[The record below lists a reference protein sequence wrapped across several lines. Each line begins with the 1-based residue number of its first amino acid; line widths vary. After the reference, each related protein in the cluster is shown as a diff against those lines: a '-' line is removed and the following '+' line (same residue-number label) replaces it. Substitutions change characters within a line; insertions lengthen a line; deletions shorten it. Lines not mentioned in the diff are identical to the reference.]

1 MPRLLLAAVVLAI
14 LAQRASARTR
24 AAPSPIASP
33 GGRIDDDYDEDDGF
47 DLDED
52 AFLFADEEET
62 FDAAAAAREEPE
74 QVDVS
79 GGGRVGDALPA
90 ESFWRAVADALGLD
104 MFGNPRRATDASA
117 GGKTSRARAGRA
129 RTSSA
134 GPNAFCLNVSEPR
147 YYAAPAQC
155 ACDCA
160 GCNCRR
166 YYACWDC
173 EANGGCLS
181 QATYLCAEGDFS
193 YFNEELQ
200 ACAWEQPR
208 PLPYGCPPR
217 PPGPPKPPKP
227 PRPPAGPPRP
237 ERPPPLPG
245 FPSQPPRPVGPTFT
259 PQPVGQFPGGQ
270 FPGGQFPGQFPGQQ
284 PGQFPGQFPG
294 QQPGQFPGQQ
304 PGQFPGQQPGQFQP
318 GVGQQPQNPG
328 QQTQAGSCSSIPQ
341 CNSCLQT
348 SDQSAFVCCCDLE
361 CTSWSPNLPNQPPG
375 FLGCCNDYNQVCAR
389 QQGRR
394 LRL

>member
-52 AFLFADEEET
+52 AFLFFADEEET

-104 MFGNPRRATDASA
+104 MFGNPRRASASA

-155 ACDCA
+155 ACA
-160 GCNCRR
+160 
-166 YYACWDC
+166 A
-173 EANGGCLS
+173 
-181 QATYLCAEGDFS
+181 
-193 YFNEELQ
+193 
-200 ACAWEQPR
+200 
-208 PLPYGCPPR
+208 
-217 PPGPPKPPKP
+217 
-227 PRPPAGPPRP
+227 
-237 ERPPPLPG
+237 
-245 FPSQPPRPVGPTFT
+245 
-259 PQPVGQFPGGQ
+259 
-270 FPGGQFPGQFPGQQ
+270 
-284 PGQFPGQFPG
+284 
-294 QQPGQFPGQQ
+294 
-304 PGQFPGQQPGQFQP
+304 
-318 GVGQQPQNPG
+318 
-328 QQTQAGSCSSIPQ
+328 
-341 CNSCLQT
+341 
-348 SDQSAFVCCCDLE
+348 
-361 CTSWSPNLPNQPPG
+361 
-375 FLGCCNDYNQVCAR
+375 
-389 QQGRR
+389 
-394 LRL
+394 